1 MSRQDGGTSMYMQSL
16 SDSLGELMEMHI
28 VAHRTQDELPVRHAL
43 LHYLSKSWKV
53 WSVRANYLKLLDTI
67 RPDIVHVNCCWQ
79 PYFAYAVL
87 WAKEAGYPV
96 VLSPHGMLEPW
107 IVRRHYWTRKVPSL
121 LAYQR
126 RALFA
131 ADVVH
136 ATAESEKENIETIS
150 RYCRLLSDWHPKVHV
165 IGNGVDTQAIEMK
178 TSWKRSM
185 KLLFLSRI
193 HPKKGIDLLLQA
205 FSVLQTLDGPLR
217 GYMLQIAGEGDSAY
231 LSSLRSLVD
240 RLGVREHVQWLGG
253 VYGDSKWKL
262 IREADLL
269 VLPTHSENFGIVVAE
284 ALASGT
290 PVLTTKGTP
299 WNVLNTEH
307 CGWCVDVNVEAIK
320 SALRLFAASSEDEL
334 QQMGLRGRRLVEENY
349 DTRSIA
355 REYVKLYT
363 SLCR

>member
-1 MSRQDGGTSMYMQSL
+1 MYMQSL
-16 SDSLGELMEMHI
+16 SDTLGELMEMHI
-28 VAHRTQDELPVRHAL
+28 VAHRAQDELPVRHAL
-43 LHYLSKSWKV
+43 MHYLPKTWKV
-53 WSVRANYLKLLDTI
+53 WSVRADYLKLLDTI

-79 PYFAYAVL
+79 PYFAFAAL

-126 RALFA
+126 KALFA
-131 ADVVH
+131 ADIVH
-136 ATAESEKENIETIS
+136 ATAESERENIENIS
-150 RYCRLLSDWHPKVHV
+150 QYSCLLSDWHPMVHV
-165 IGNGVDTQAIEMK
+165 IGNGVDTRGIEMK
-178 TSWKRSM
+178 TSWKRSQ

-205 FSVLQTLDGPLR
+205 FSELQNLDGTLSN
-217 GYMLQIAGEGDSAY
+217 YVLQIAGEGDSVY
-231 LSSLRSLVD
+231 LSSLRSLAY
-240 RLGVREHVQWLGG
+240 RLGVAEHIQWLGG
-253 VYGDSKWKL
+253 VYSARKWDL

-269 VLPTHSENFGIVVAE
+269 TLPTHSENFGIVVAE

-290 PVLTTKGTP
+290 PVLTTKGAP

-307 CGWCVDVNVEAIK
+307 CGWCVDVNVKAIK
-320 SALRLFAASSEDEL
+320 SALRSFAASSEDEL
-334 QQMGLRGRRLVEENY
+334 QQMGLRGRRMIEDNF

-355 REYVKLYT
+355 REYVKLYET
-363 SLCR
+363 LCK